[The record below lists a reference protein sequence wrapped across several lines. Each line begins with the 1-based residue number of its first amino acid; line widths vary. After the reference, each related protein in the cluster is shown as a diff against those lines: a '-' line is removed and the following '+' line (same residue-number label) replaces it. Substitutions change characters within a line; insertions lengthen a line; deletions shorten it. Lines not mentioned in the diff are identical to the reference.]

1 MNGGGGGGGLISLTY
16 VSGNING
23 NLTAYGGLGGGTSQS
38 GAAGV
43 VYLAKDINSL
53 APDRK
58 VSFFANIS
66 LPISFHHWNV
76 PFIFF
81 LYNLNDKKRYSHI
94 LYIMHVSLSLYH
106 EKQK

>member
-1 MNGGGGGGGLISLTY
+1 
-16 VSGNING
+16 
-23 NLTAYGGLGGGTSQS
+23 
-38 GAAGV
+38 
-43 VYLAKDINSL
+43 
-53 APDRK
+53 
-58 VSFFANIS
+58 
-66 LPISFHHWNV
+66 V